1 VLDDAEVPG
10 EGERVSASL
19 TGVEPRHWAS
29 LLALA
34 DEGSFRAAA
43 ERRGHAGSAIRHH
56 LAQIERV
63 AGVGLLDR
71 DGRTV
76 TLTAAGAALAEH
88 ARGIVGQLDAMGAD
102 LRGLD
107 GTALRVGSADDGA
120 ARLLAAALPLVDGVV
135 VAELGGAGEQQSAV
149 ARGELDAG
157 VGEAPPAAAPFT
169 VTALLEDPIVLVV
182 PRAFDAHGIPAAPAG
197 PREVSTLTL
206 AADAGWP
213 TLDLLRARVRA
224 AGFEPPA
231 VLSVGAG
238 VSAQAVAAAT
248 GAAALLPA
256 SAVEDDDGATVTVG
270 LAGLVP
276 PRTLTVYWH
285 AQRRRTTELMSLATA
300 LTDAAPS
307 VGATA

>member
-1 VLDDAEVPG
+1 MSG
-10 EGERVSASL
+10 SL

-43 ERRGHAGSAIRHH
+43 QRRGHAGSAIRHH

-63 AGVGLLDR
+63 AGVGLVER
-71 DGRTV
+71 DGRAV

-88 ARGIVGQLDAMGAD
+88 ARGIVGQLDAMAAD

-107 GTALRVGSADDGA
+107 TTATPLRAGSADHGA
-120 ARLLAAALPLVDGVV
+120 ARLLAAALPALAGVV
-135 VAELGGAGEQQSAV
+135 DVVVCELGGAAGQQDAV

-157 VGEAPPAAAPFT
+157 VGEAPPATAPFT
-169 VTALLEDPIVLVV
+169 VAALLEDPIVLVV
-182 PRAFDAHGIPAAPAG
+182 ARSADAHGVPAGPAG
-197 PREVSTLTL
+197 PREVSALTL

-231 VLSVGAG
+231 VLHVGAG

-256 SAVEDDDGATVTVG
+256 SAVEDDDGATVAVR
-270 LAGLVP
+270 LLDLVP
-276 PRTLTVYWH
+276 PRILTVYWH
-285 AQRRRTTELMSLATA
+285 VQRRRTSELMALAEA
-300 LTDAAPS
+300 LGRAAPA
-307 VGATA
+307 VAG